1 MSTETPAP
9 LHHTAASWT
18 HPPEGAAFTWPLC
31 FYSLSWGGGNSSSL
45 GFSNLLLGGKVRD
58 VGGSFW
64 AHTPEAEKANLH
76 LDIFHLGWEPPA
88 VLLTMVLL
96 SIHCPER
103 SERQRRG

>member
-1 MSTETPAP
+1 MVSTETPAP

-76 LDIFHLGWEPPA
+76 LHLNLHFSSRVGTSCSSSDHGALEYSLP
-88 VLLTMVLL
+88 
-96 SIHCPER
+96 
-103 SERQRRG
+103 